1 MVKIMW
7 TLVGDEDGEVKFIPY
22 LGDGVECD
30 GDVTLTAHA
39 RDLPALTASHNP

>member
-1 MVKIMW
+1 M
-7 TLVGDEDGEVKFIPY
+7 GDEDGEVKIIKFIPY
-22 LGDGVECD
+22 LGDGVEGD